1 MYESRMSPGFRIFA
15 IITSEILMA
24 KILIIE
30 DDLTFSQILEGFLT
44 KHGHEPVAVN
54 DVKKSLKLTAEQNFD
69 LFLID
74 YRLPDGTG
82 LDVLSHLRGL
92 GMTQPVII
100 MTSFNDVRTA
110 VKSIQLG
117 AFDYITKPV
126 NPDELLMI
134 INNALGKK
142 EKPATSNSIEH
153 ADAIKG
159 KSTIADKLYEHINL
173 VAPTDMSVII
183 QGETG
188 TGKEYAARA
197 LHMHSKRKDKPFIA
211 IDCGALS
218 KELAASEL
226 FGHAKGAFTGAL
238 NDKKGQ
244 FEAANGGTLFLDEVG
259 NLSYEVQVKMLRALQ
274 ERTIQPLGS
283 TKNIKVD
290 VRIITATNDDLK
302 NSVSN
307 GDFREDLYHRLNEFK
322 IQLPPLRERGKDV
335 ELFINHFIKLSNEE
349 LNRNVQHLSPATKDL
364 LLQYDW
370 PGNLRELK
378 NVIKRM
384 VLLTPN
390 ETAEI
395 ESLPEEM
402 IISINQ
408 VPKHQGSDLKAIN
421 EVNEKMLIM
430 ETLVKVKY
438 NKSKAAKLLNIDR
451 KTLYSKM
458 ERYEI
463 E

>member
-1 MYESRMSPGFRIFA
+1 
-15 IITSEILMA
+15 MA

-30 DDLTFSQILEGFLT
+30 DDSTFSQVLEGFLT
-44 KHGHEPVAVN
+44 KHGHEPYVVN
-54 DVKKSLKLTAEQNFD
+54 DVKKAFKITDQQSFD
-69 LFLID
+69 LLLID

-82 LDVLSHLRGL
+82 LDVLSHVLEKGSP
-92 GMTQPVII
+92 QPAII

-134 INNALGKK
+134 IKNALGKK
-142 EKPATSNSIEH
+142 ETIKSGKSVEH
-153 ADAIKG
+153 MDAIKG
-159 KSTIADKLYEHINL
+159 KSVIADKLYEHINL

-183 QGETG
+183 QGESG
-188 TGKEYAARA
+188 TGKEYAARE
-197 LHMHSKRKDKPFIA
+197 LHMQSKRSNKPFVA

-226 FGHAKGAFTGAL
+226 FGHTKGAFTGAL

-244 FEAANGGTLFLDEVG
+244 FEAAGGGTLFLDEVG

-274 ERTIQPLGS
+274 ERIIQPLGS
-283 TKNIKVD
+283 TKTIKVD

-302 NSVSN
+302 TSVAN
-307 GDFREDLYHRLNEFK
+307 GTFREDLYHRLNEFK
-322 IQLPPLRERGKDV
+322 IQLPALRDRGKDI
-335 ELFINHFIKLSNEE
+335 ELFINHFIKLSNQE
-349 LNRNVQHLSPATKDL
+349 LGRHVQNISTEAKEL

-384 VLLTPN
+384 VLLTPSD
-390 ETAEI
+390 TAEVD
-395 ESLPEEM
+395 SLPDDM

-408 VPKHQGSDLKAIN
+408 LPRPNTSDLKAIN
-421 EVNEKMLIM
+421 EVNEKAMIM
-430 ETLVKVKY
+430 ETLIKVKY

-458 ERYEI
+458 ERYDI

>member
-1 MYESRMSPGFRIFA
+1 
-15 IITSEILMA
+15 MA

-30 DDLTFSQILEGFLT
+30 DDSTFSLVLESFLT
-44 KHGHEPVAVN
+44 KHGHETQVVN
-54 DVKKSLKLTAEQNFD
+54 DVKKTFKITGQQSFD
-69 LFLID
+69 LLLID

-82 LDVLSHLRGL
+82 LDILAHLL
-92 GMTQPVII
+92 EQGMQQPVII

-134 INNALGKK
+134 IKNALGKK
-142 EKPATSNSIEH
+142 EKGHTSKSIEH
-153 ADAIKG
+153 QDAIKG
-159 KSTIADKLYEHINL
+159 KSATADKLYEHINL

-183 QGETG
+183 QGESG

-197 LHMHSKRKDKPFIA
+197 LHMQSKRSNKPFVA

-238 NDKKGQ
+238 TDKKGQ
-244 FEAANGGTLFLDEVG
+244 FEAADGGTLFLDEVG

-274 ERTIQPLGS
+274 ERTVQPLGS
-283 TKNIKVD
+283 TKTIKVD

-302 NSVSN
+302 NSVAN
-307 GDFREDLYHRLNEFK
+307 GTFREDLYHRLNEFK
-322 IQLPPLRERGKDV
+322 IQLPALRERGKDI
-335 ELFINHFIKLSNEE
+335 ELFISHFINLSNEE
-349 LNRNVQHLSPATKDL
+349 LDRNVKNISAEAKEL

-384 VLLTPN
+384 VLLTPG
-390 ETAEI
+390 ETAELD
-395 ESLPEEM
+395 SLPEEM
-402 IISINQ
+402 IISVNQ
-408 VPKHQGSDLKAIN
+408 APRPHTSDLKAIN
-421 EVNEKMLIM
+421 EINEKAIII
-430 ETLVKVKY
+430 ETLIKVKY

-458 ERYEI
+458 ERYDI

>member
-1 MYESRMSPGFRIFA
+1 MSPGFRIFA

-44 KHGHEPVAVN
+44 KHGHEPIAVN
-54 DVKKSLKLTAEQNFD
+54 EVKKSLKLTAEQSFD
-69 LFLID
+69 LFLVD

-82 LDVLSHLRGL
+82 LDVLSHIRGM

-142 EKPATSNSIEH
+142 EKPVSGSSIEH

-159 KSTIADKLYEHINL
+159 KSSIADKLYEHINL

-197 LHMHSKRKDKPFIA
+197 LHMHSKRKDKPFVA

-283 TKNIKVD
+283 TKNVKVD

-322 IQLPPLRERGKDV
+322 IQLPALRDRGKDI

-349 LNRNVQHLSPATKDL
+349 LNRNVQHLSPAAKDL

-384 VLLTPN
+384 VLLTPT

-395 ESLPEEM
+395 EALPEEM

-408 VPKHQGSDLKAIN
+408 VPKPNGSDLKAIN